1 MHWQPQKLTGE
12 ARRHRPLAFV
22 RRNHPPFTSA
32 CGRLASFRWPAF
44 TSYPYRSEG
53 MEISFYQAF
62 SPFSASLQPALWPV
76 PKSFQ
81 THLCCCCFFYTG
93 DDSSTPL
100 MAVMFEESIS
110 SVCSVVYTQQRCSKL
125 KTKKIFRKN
134 KGAAFFFFFFLSQIM
149 TQPFGGL
156 WRWLACGVWGEAVN

>member
-12 ARRHRPLAFV
+12 ARRHRTLEFV

-32 CGRLASFRWPAF
+32 CGRLASFGWPAF

-62 SPFSASLQPALWPV
+62 SPFSANLQPALWPV

-81 THLCCCCFFYTG
+81 THLCYCFFYTG

-100 MAVMFEESIS
+100 MAIMFEDSIS
-110 SVCSVVYTQQRCSKL
+110 SVCSVVYTQQWCSKL
-125 KTKKIFRKN
+125 KRRKIFRKN
-134 KGAAFFFFFFLSQIM
+134 KGTAFFFSTNYDSAVWCLVAVAGM
-149 TQPFGGL
+149 
-156 WRWLACGVWGEAVN
+156 WGVG

>member
-12 ARRHRPLAFV
+12 ARRHRTLAFV

-62 SPFSASLQPALWPV
+62 SPFSANLQPALRPV

-81 THLCCCCFFYTG
+81 THSCHCFFHTG
-93 DDSSTPL
+93 DDSGTPL
-100 MAVMFEESIS
+100 MAVMFEDSIS
-110 SVCSVVYTQQRCSKL
+110 SVCSVVYTRQRCSKL
-125 KTKKIFRKN
+125 KRKKYTFRKN
-134 KGAAFFFFFFLSQIM
+134 KGAAFFFIFFLSQIM

-156 WRWLACGVWGEAVN
+156 WRRLACGWCGVGP